1 MTAKSRAGAE
11 NADGDDPDESVVK
24 VKPQKTTGAQNYLGT
39 NLLIKLPF
47 VIGTKE
53 YEMHPKC
60 GVVMSNT
67 AYEQTV
73 LFEEE

>member
-1 MTAKSRAGAE
+1 MTGKR
-11 NADGDDPDESVVK
+11 
-24 VKPQKTTGAQNYLGT
+24 NYIGT

-60 GVVMSNT
+60 GVVMCNT
-67 AYEQTV
+67 DYE
-73 LFEEE
+73 